1 MIASSVTPAGGASEW
16 LLKTVGLALMSVTMF
31 SLAGCHS
38 AGLKRNV
45 AAIPPVA
52 TDGPREGL
60 VASTSQPFS
69 TSPQRSTPPQPNLSP
84 TDRSAPT
91 DHWPVAANDT
101 SGRSFNTSLRQRL
114 RGLAAPQTPTKLA
127 SLRNV
132 SQPANAADVADAARP
147 SLIQPVAFQGESNR
161 SPDGVAGSG
170 SRIQADDALFYDP
183 INQSQSPSN
192 ADDRDDGRD
201 DGRGENSDRGDNDSD
216 RSDRDRSD
224 RDGQDASDRST
235 TDRRS
240 FESSTSSSD
249 DSLQGSEIGNN
260 DPANVL
266 SLDQIIDSV
275 VQCYPEIDVAIGE
288 IEASQGEVLA
298 QWGEFDSKISAH
310 SISQPLGFYQTYR
323 NGIEIDRPLYGGGKV
338 FGGYRIGDGNFE
350 PWYGE
355 RETNEAGE
363 FKAGFDVPLL
373 RDRDIDNRRGNLQA
387 ANLKQSQIEAN
398 IEARLLLIERAA
410 IQSYWD
416 WVASGQVVVI
426 QRKLLELAE
435 MRVDQIELRIQQGDL
450 AKIAEIDNDRFIA
463 KRKNSLIKAIR
474 GLEKSAIKL
483 SLFYRDAACSPILA
497 SEDQLPNL
505 FPTSQR
511 LSEEALQEGIGIAL
525 RTRPELVEL
534 EALRQEAVVK
544 LQLANNLLL
553 PKLDVKGS
561 ASQDIGGETS
571 SLGDKT
577 PFKLELGVFY
587 EVPVQQR
594 KGFGKIQI
602 AQGKIAQ
609 IDAKRQLKSDKI
621 RAEIQDAASAVNA
634 AFDLIR
640 QSRENVRLN
649 EQSLELGR
657 LAFEEGDIDLLDLN
671 IYESSVADARL
682 QLLEAQFKYFFS
694 LAIYQTKTQSEAFSG
709 IQR

>member
-1 MIASSVTPAGGASEW
+1 MNWIIRTASFA
-16 LLKTVGLALMSVTMF
+16 LLLVSGFAMVGCQTSPVHT
-31 SLAGCHS
+31 G
-38 AGLKRNV
+38 
-45 AAIPPVA
+45 VA
-52 TDGPREGL
+52 TIQPVLAQSPREGL
-60 VASTSQPFS
+60 IQSSVEPAT
-69 TSPQRSTPPQPNLSP
+69 RSSEPVS
-84 TDRSAPT
+84 RSVVSAEKS
-91 DHWPVAANDT
+91 N
-101 SGRSFNTSLRQRL
+101 GRSFNRSLRQRL
-114 RGLAAPQTPTKLA
+114 RGTGGVAPPTKLA
-127 SLRNV
+127 SLRSTATKSDSTSGSNSGSNSV
-132 SQPANAADVADAARP
+132 SELSSQSNLVARSDRR
-147 SLIQPVAFQGESNR
+147 SIIKPVAFQSQIDRSNV
-161 SPDGVAGSG
+161 DQIGGGAGSG
-170 SRIQADDALFYDP
+170 SRIQADDSLFYDADELT
-183 INQSQSPSN
+183 SQ
-192 ADDRDDGRD
+192 RDDND
-201 DGRGENSDRGDNDSD
+201 DGFGDGSGNKPS
-216 RSDRDRSD
+216 
-224 RDGQDASDRST
+224 GQSAERPKP
-235 TDRRS
+235 
-240 FESSTSSSD
+240 EPSSLYSD
-249 DSLQGSEIGNN
+249 DTTMPGDELFARSSADRLTLPEVLQ
-260 DPANVL
+260 
-266 SLDQIIDSV
+266 SV

-298 QWGEFDSKISAH
+298 KWGEFDSKINAH

-323 NGIEIDRPLYGGGKV
+323 NGVGIDRPLYGGGKV

-373 RDRDIDNRRGNLQA
+373 RDRDIDDRRGNLQA
-387 ANLKQSQIEAN
+387 ANFKQNQIEAN
-398 IEARLLLIERAA
+398 VEARLLLIERAA

-416 WVASGQVVVI
+416 WVASGQAVVI

-435 MRVDQIELRIQQGDL
+435 MRVDQIEQRIEQGDL

-463 KRKNSLIKAIR
+463 KRKNSLIKARR

-483 SLFYRDAACSPILA
+483 SLFYRDASCCPVVA
-497 SEDQLPNL
+497 SEGQLPNV
-505 FPTSQR
+505 FPDSQR
-511 LSEEALQEGIGIAL
+511 LSRDLLQEGIGVAL

-534 EALRQEAVVK
+534 QAARQEAVVK

-594 KGFGKIQI
+594 KGFGKIQS
-602 AQGKIAQ
+602 AQGKITQ
-609 IDAKRQLKSDKI
+609 IDAKRQLVSDKI

-634 AFDLIR
+634 AYDQIR
-640 QSRENVRLN
+640 QSRDNVRLN

-657 LAFEEGDIDLLDLN
+657 LAFEEGDIDLLALN

-694 LAIYQTKTQSEAFSG
+694 LAIYQTKTRSQAFAG
-709 IQR
+709 TDR